1 VKRDKQ
7 RETTLLKTD
16 PKKIQEKIHKI
27 ENIGT
32 YSRTM
37 YYPLCHALYLLL
49 LLHLEVMQET
59 HNSLPA
65 KNNYLFYLFL
75 FLFDYIFLSVDG
87 NRGLG

>member
-32 YSRTM
+32 T
-37 YYPLCHALYLLL
+37 
-49 LLHLEVMQET
+49 T
-59 HNSLPA
+59 W
-65 KNNYLFYLFL
+65 
-75 FLFDYIFLSVDG
+75 
-87 NRGLG
+87 